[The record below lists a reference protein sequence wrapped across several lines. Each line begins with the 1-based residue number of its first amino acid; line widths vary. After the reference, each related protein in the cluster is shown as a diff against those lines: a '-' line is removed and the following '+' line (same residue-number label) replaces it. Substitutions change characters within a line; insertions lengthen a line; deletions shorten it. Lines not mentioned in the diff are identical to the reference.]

1 MPLAVD
7 HLDQEAQLWYQLLK
21 EEEEEVSWV
30 SLREGL
36 HAHHSPTL
44 FLTISMENYLS
55 QDKWVQ

>member
-36 HAHHSPTL
+36 HACHSPTL
-44 FLTISMENYLS
+44 FLKISMENYLS